1 MKELR
6 MTHSLLI
13 LSLFAC
19 TGLAMAEPLSFD
31 REAPGQPPAGWTCGS
46 TGKGS
51 PQWTV
56 ETEPGGTRRVLKQ
69 SGQAPYPWCVK
80 NDVALA
86 DGFVQV
92 RFRPISGREDQAGGL
107 VWRWKD
113 GDNYYVARA
122 NALENNV
129 SLYHTTAGS
138 RRTIQYRDAP
148 VARDVWHTLRIDFK
162 GAAIRVSLDGKA
174 YIDLQDTHIQGVGKV
189 GVWTKADSV
198 TLFDAFAYGN
208 AGP

>member
-1 MKELR
+1 MDY
-6 MTHSLLI
+6 
-13 LSLFAC
+13 
-19 TGLAMAEPLSFD
+19 GFD
-31 REAPGQPPAGWTCGS
+31 GDAPGQSPPGWRAGV
-46 TGKGS
+46 TGRGS
-51 PQWTV
+51 PVWQV
-56 ETEPGGTRRVLKQ
+56 KQDPSAPSKPNVLQQ
-69 SGQAPYPWCVK
+69 SGRAPLPWCVK

-86 DGFVQV
+86 DGFVEV
-92 RFRPISGREDQAGGL
+92 RFRPISGREDQAGGV

-138 RRTIQYRDAP
+138 RRTIEYRDAP
-148 VARDVWHTLRIDFK
+148 VAKDAWHTLRVDFK
-162 GAAIRVSLDGKA
+162 DAAIRVSLDGKA
-174 YIDLQDTHIQGVGKV
+174 YIDLQDTHIQGVGRA